1 MLCMSGFDVYS
12 WSCFLLGAF
21 LIWLWRWCWP
31 GALLVFS
38 YSWPSFG
45 APSCFIP
52 SNRCWTLDL
61 FLLSFSILS
70 LNHSF
75 ILLFTLCLTVIFSP
89 FMSPSSMLSSCF
101 AFFVS
106 SAHFVVVLLFV
117 VNLFILWLV
126 PFIILCSI
134 STLFFSLMASGSR
147 YPVSIYSTSLGVLC
161 GTISILFRM
170 LSMILLIFSFSVFPE
185 LLSMLC
191 NSVLPPYGLHFDV
204 AEVLVPCYG
213 Q

>member
-1 MLCMSGFDVYS
+1 MLDFGFVVALFFYSFLEPLSYFVVYS
-12 WSCFLLGAF
+12 VLH
-21 LIWLWRWCWP
+21 R
-31 GALLVFS
+31 
-38 YSWPSFG
+38 
-45 APSCFIP
+45 
-52 SNRCWTLDL
+52 R
-61 FLLSFSILS
+61 
-70 LNHSF
+70 
-75 ILLFTLCLTVIFSP
+75 FSP
-89 FMSPSSMLSSCF
+89 FMSPSSIPSSCF

-134 STLFFSLMASGSR
+134 STLGFFWFFFSIMASGSR
-147 YPVSIYSTSLGVLC
+147 NPVSIYSASLGVLC

-170 LSMILLIFSFSVFPE
+170 LSMILLIFHFLFFLGSRFHCCR

-191 NSVLPPYGLHFDV
+191 NSVLAPYGLHFDV
-204 AEVLVPCYG
+204 AEVLVPYYG